1 MVKTSL
7 NSLLPKDLS
16 GSTRS
21 NSTLAPHF
29 TCSAC
34 PPSKIVH
41 HLEQSAHMARL
52 PANLAHL
59 SPDSPPSPTMSRFMK
74 PTSYEVLTLPRNI
87 IFNEQF

>member
-21 NSTLAPHF
+21 NSTLAPRF

-41 HLEQSAHMARL
+41 HLEQSTHTAHL
-52 PANLAHL
+52 PANIHL
-59 SPDSPPSPTMSRFMK
+59 GGLLISPGTHHPHP
-74 PTSYEVLTLPRNI
+74 
-87 IFNEQF
+87 Q